1 MSGAGTDETMSV
13 MEGDSVTLHTDLTE
27 IQNDD
32 TILWMFGP
40 KGLVISQI
48 TRKNDFTSFFVT
60 DEAEFR
66 GRLQLDQ
73 KTVSLTIRN
82 SRIRHSG
89 LYKLTISREQT
100 TTKIFSV
107 TVFGEYEVFQCNN
120 DLVWIST
127 VLIII
132 SL

>member
-1 MSGAGTDETMSV
+1 MSGAGIDETMSV

-32 TILWMFGP
+32 TILWMFGL

-48 TRKNDFTSFFVT
+48 TRKNDLTSFFVT

-73 KTVSLTIRN
+73 KNWLSHHQKHQNQTLGTI
-82 SRIRHSG
+82 
-89 LYKLTISREQT
+89 
-100 TTKIFSV
+100 
-107 TVFGEYEVFQCNN
+107 
-120 DLVWIST
+120 
-127 VLIII
+127 
-132 SL
+132 